1 MQSYSS
7 HHTFL
12 ASLVACAVGGTAS
25 AAVILALVD
34 FAMTKASVP
43 PPPPRAIVW
52 NASASQDTKTVSH
65 TYELVAQNSPV
76 VETPTPVAM
85 VSPSDEAVTQT
96 QAEHP
101 SEVHSQH
108 LRKHSR
114 VATREH
120 YGRRRF
126 AHNFSR
132 SARFSLW

>member
-1 MQSYSS
+1 MQLNRDS
-7 HHTFL
+7 HHTL
-12 ASLVACAVGGTAS
+12 LISLVACAIGGTAS
-25 AAVILALVD
+25 AAVILSLVD
-34 FAMTKASVP
+34 FAMTRATVP
-43 PPPPRAIVW
+43 PISPRAIVW

-114 VATREH
+114 VRHA
-120 YGRRRF
+120 
-126 AHNFSR
+126 
-132 SARFSLW
+132 SAFGEPLEN